1 MTENEF
7 TIQELVDLSG
17 VTRRNIYFYAQ
28 QGILPPPL
36 GAGLAARY
44 SQIHLHRLRA
54 IPCLRESG
62 LRLDEI
68 RQRLANMDEA
78 GLVALLARQPL
89 KSPSAQAAAVV
100 QAPTIGSSIPG
111 QAFIHYSLPRGIVL
125 AVPSSLTAD
134 EQHKIHLLLASAV
147 RILADGHPESP
158 ENQIIFC

>member
-28 QGILPPPL
+28 QGILPPPQ

-44 SQIHLHRLRA
+44 SQIHLLRLRA

-68 RQRLANMDEA
+68 RQRLANMDDA

-89 KSPSAQAAAVV
+89 KSPSPPAAAVA
-100 QAPTIGSSIPG
+100 QAPTVGSSILG

-125 AVPSSLTAD
+125 AVPASLTTD
-134 EQHKIHLLLASAV
+134 EQHKIQLLLASAA
-147 RILADGHPESP
+147 RILADSHPENP
-158 ENQIIFC
+158 DHQPIFC